1 MKTDNSFIKS
11 FITNRDKIGEGIY
24 LLYFALMVGARAAG
38 LYEGMT
44 LYNISLVIG
53 MLLFACKM
61 IVTKHSAKEYLIAG
75 AFMLLA
81 AIVYMHTG
89 EKGLLVCFTMMLGM
103 KCVSVQKV
111 IKTGAFVAGII
122 IMCKIFLGVFGLVH
136 EIYYPQERDGVG
148 LMFRH
153 ALGYA
158 HPNTLHMNVLMLSMM
173 VMYLIT
179 TWLMS
184 VRGKA
189 GNNKLLL
196 KIIVS
201 NDSVIML
208 TASLLVLCFNI
219 YIFQYSGS
227 RTGLLACIAYLI
239 VNMWLYF
246 RTRIGLIEKII
257 SFAAFPA
264 TSFIAIVLPFLL
276 KGKLFDFV
284 NMTIFT
290 TRFSIAKYF
299 WEHNSISLF
308 GIRLNNPNE
317 AMATYGID
325 MAQLYLFLQLGL
337 VAFIVIA
344 ALTTWFVC
352 QAIKKE
358 RRAEL
363 AVLMG
368 MLFLGIWEPLLYNLG
383 FKNFVYVFMGAMLY
397 ERVNKAFEEVSMK
410 SIEGGLMASSTYKTD
425 NTTKITVIDIKK
437 IGIYALISI
446 VTGVIASMIYIAATN
461 SPSALYGDREKN
473 ESGKSLGMEAVY
485 LDQEEIDLLKD
496 NGDIILG
503 YTDAQ
508 TPMYKYD
515 AVIAKME
522 YQKRILSIGV
532 WSGMLFMALCLGYNV
547 CPFSQREVKDKEY

>member
-1 MKTDNSFIKS
+1 MKTDNNIMKS

-44 LYNISLVIG
+44 IYNISLVIG
-53 MLLFACKM
+53 MFLFACKM
-61 IVTKHSAKEYLIAG
+61 VVTKHSAKEYLITG

-81 AIVYMHTG
+81 AIVYIHTG

-111 IKTGAFVAGII
+111 IKTGAVVAGII

-184 VRGKA
+184 VREEMSDNILSLRIKV
-189 GNNKLLL
+189 KSDS
-196 KIIVS
+196 IIMFV
-201 NDSVIML
+201 
-208 TASLLVLCFNI
+208 ASLLVLCFNI

-246 RTRIGLIEKII
+246 RNKIGIFEKAV
-257 SFAAFPA
+257 SFAAFPIV
-264 TSFIAIVLPFLL
+264 SFIAIVLPFLL

-337 VAFIVIA
+337 VAFVVIA
-344 ALTTWFVC
+344 VFTIWFVY

-383 FKNFVYVFMGAMLY
+383 FKNFVYVFMGAMIY
-397 ERVNKAFEEVSMK
+397 ERLETA
-410 SIEGGLMASSTYKTD
+410 D
-425 NTTKITVIDIKK
+425 NTVKAIFVTKNQKRIMIDTKKVALCAVI
-437 IGIYALISI
+437 AI
-446 VTGVIASMIYIAATN
+446 VVGVIASAIYLAAT
-461 SPSALYGDREKN
+461 SQPSALYGDREKN
-473 ESGKSLGMEAVY
+473 ESGKSLGMEAEY
-485 LDQEEIDLLKD
+485 LDEQEIDQLKSD
-496 NGDIILG
+496 GDIIIG
-503 YTDAQ
+503 YTDAE

-515 AVIAKME
+515 EVIAEME
-522 YQKRILSIGV
+522 YQKRTLSTGV
-532 WSGMLFMALCLGYNV
+532 WSGILVFGIALCTIKMYNT
-547 CPFSQREVKDKEY
+547 FNKKEHGKA

>member
-1 MKTDNSFIKS
+1 MKR

-44 LYNISLVIG
+44 IYNISLVIG

-61 IVTKHSAKEYLIAG
+61 VVTKHSAKEYLIAG
-75 AFMLLA
+75 AFILLA
-81 AIVYMHTG
+81 AIVYIHTG

-111 IKTGAFVAGII
+111 IKTGAVVAGMI
-122 IMCKIFLGVFGLVH
+122 IMSKVFLGVFGLVH

-184 VRGKA
+184 VRGEMSD
-189 GNNKLLL
+189 NILSL
-196 KIIVS
+196 KIKVRI
-201 NDSVIML
+201 DSIIMFV
-208 TASLLVLCFNI
+208 ASLLVLCFNI

-227 RTGLLACIAYLI
+227 RTGLLACVAYLI

-276 KGKLFDFV
+276 KGKMFDFV

-308 GIRLNNPNE
+308 GIRLNNPKE

-325 MAQLYLFLQLGL
+325 MAQLYLFLQLGV
-337 VAFIVIA
+337 VAFVVIA
-344 ALTTWFVC
+344 ILTTWFVY

-358 RRAEL
+358 RKAEL
-363 AVLMG
+363 SVLMG
-368 MLFLGIWEPLLYNLG
+368 ILFLGIWEPLLYNLG
-383 FKNFVYVFMGAMLY
+383 YKNFVYVFMGAMIY
-397 ERVNKAFEEVSMK
+397 ECLETADGTLKATFV
-410 SIEGGLMASSTYKTD
+410 
-425 NTTKITVIDIKK
+425 TKNQKRITIDTKK
-437 IGIYALISI
+437 IAVCAVISI
-446 VTGVIASMIYIAATN
+446 VIGVIASAIYLAATKP
-461 SPSALYGDREKN
+461 PSALYGDREKD
-473 ESGKSLGMEAVY
+473 ESGNSFGMEAEY
-485 LDQEEIDLLKD
+485 LDEQEINQLKSD
-496 NGDIILG
+496 GDIIIG
-503 YTDAQ
+503 YNDAE

-515 AVIAKME
+515 ETIAKME
-522 YQKRILSIGV
+522 YQKRTLSTGV
-532 WSGMLFMALCLGYNV
+532 WSGILVFGIALCTIKMYNT
-547 CPFSQREVKDKEY
+547 FNKKEHGKA

>member
-81 AIVYMHTG
+81 ATVYMHTG

-103 KCVSVQKV
+103 KCVSVKKV
-111 IKTGAFVAGII
+111 IKTGAVVAGII

-184 VRGKA
+184 VRGEMSDNILSLRIKVRIDS
-189 GNNKLLL
+189 
-196 KIIVS
+196 IIMFV
-201 NDSVIML
+201 
-208 TASLLVLCFNI
+208 ASLLVLCFNI

-227 RTGLLACIAYLI
+227 RTGLLACVAYLI
-239 VNMWLYF
+239 VNIWLYF
-246 RTRIGLIEKII
+246 RAKIGLFEKII
-257 SFAAFPA
+257 SFAAFPIV
-264 TSFIAIVLPFLL
+264 SFIAIVLPFIL

-337 VAFIVIA
+337 VAFVVIA
-344 ALTTWFVC
+344 VLTIWFVY

-383 FKNFVYVFMGAMLY
+383 FKNFVYVFMGAMIFECL
-397 ERVNKAFEEVSMK
+397 EKAD
-410 SIEGGLMASSTYKTD
+410 STLKATSVTEARKRIMID
-425 NTTKITVIDIKK
+425 TKNIAVC
-437 IGIYALISI
+437 AAIS
-446 VTGVIASMIYIAATN
+446 VAVGVIASAIYLTATN
-461 SPSALYGDREKN
+461 QPSALYGDREKN
-473 ESGKSLGMEAVY
+473 ESGKSLGMEAEY
-485 LDQEEIDLLKD
+485 LDAQEVEQLKS
-496 NGDIILG
+496 NGDIIIG
-503 YTDAQ
+503 YTDAE

-515 AVIAKME
+515 ETIAEME
-522 YQKRILSIGV
+522 YQKRTLSTGV
-532 WSGMLFMALCLGYNV
+532 WSGMLVFGIALCTIKMYNT
-547 CPFSQREVKDKEY
+547 FNKKEHGKA

>member
-1 MKTDNSFIKS
+1 MKTDNGFIKS

-44 LYNISLVIG
+44 LYTISLVIG

-61 IVTKHSAKEYLIAG
+61 IVTKHSAKEYLITG

-89 EKGLLVCFTMMLGM
+89 EKGLIVCFTMMLGM
-103 KCVSVQKV
+103 KGVSVQKA
-111 IKTGAFVAGII
+111 IKTGAVVAGII
-122 IMCKIFLGVFGLVH
+122 IMSKIFLGVFGLVH

-158 HPNTLHMNVLMLSMM
+158 HPNSLHMNVQMLSMM

-179 TWLMS
+179 TWLMAD
-184 VRGKA
+184 RREMD
-189 GNNKLLL
+189 NNILSS
-196 KIIVS
+196 KIILR

-208 TASLLVLCFNI
+208 VASLLVLCFNL

-227 RTGLLACIAYLI
+227 RTGLLACVAYLI
-239 VNMWLYF
+239 VNRWLYY
-246 RTRIGLIEKII
+246 RNKIGVFEKAV
-257 SFAAFPA
+257 SFAAFPIV
-264 TSFIAIVLPFLL
+264 SLIAIALPFLL

-284 NMTIFT
+284 IMTIFT

-299 WEHNSISLF
+299 WKHNSISLF

-317 AMATYGID
+317 SMATYGID
-325 MAQLYLFLQLGL
+325 MAQLYLFLQLGM
-337 VAFIVIA
+337 VAFVVIA
-344 ALTTWFVC
+344 ALTTWFVY

-383 FKNFVYVFMGAMLY
+383 FKNFVYVFMGAMIY
-397 ERVNKAFEEVSMK
+397 ECLEKAD
-410 SIEGGLMASSTYKTD
+410 STLKATSVTETQKRIMID
-425 NTTKITVIDIKK
+425 TKKNAVC
-437 IGIYALISI
+437 AAISI
-446 VTGVIASMIYIAATN
+446 VIGVIASAIYLAATKP
-461 SPSALYGDREKN
+461 PSALYGDREKD
-473 ESGKSLGMEAVY
+473 ESGNSFGMEAEY
-485 LDQEEIDLLKD
+485 LDEQEIDQLKSD
-496 NGDIILG
+496 GDIIIG
-503 YTDAQ
+503 YTDSE

-515 AVIAKME
+515 ETIAEME
-522 YQKRILSIGV
+522 YQKRTLSTGV
-532 WSGMLFMALCLGYNV
+532 WSGILVFGIALGTIKMYNT
-547 CPFSQREVKDKEY
+547 FNKKEHGKA

>member
-44 LYNISLVIG
+44 IYNISLVIG
-53 MLLFACKM
+53 MLLFAYKM

-81 AIVYMHTG
+81 AIVYIHTG

-111 IKTGAFVAGII
+111 IKTGAVVAGMI
-122 IMCKIFLGVFGLVH
+122 IMSKVFLGVFGLVH

-184 VRGKA
+184 VRGEMSD
-189 GNNKLLL
+189 NVLSL
-196 KIIVS
+196 KIKVRI
-201 NDSVIML
+201 DSIIMFV
-208 TASLLVLCFNI
+208 ASLLVLCFNI

-227 RTGLLACIAYLI
+227 RTGLLACVAYLI

-246 RTRIGLIEKII
+246 IAHIGLFEKII
-257 SFAAFPA
+257 SFAAFPIV
-264 TSFIAIVLPFLL
+264 SFIAIVLPFIL

-337 VAFIVIA
+337 AAFVVIA
-344 ALTTWFVC
+344 VLTIWFVY

-383 FKNFVYVFMGAMLY
+383 FKNFVYVFMGAMIY
-397 ERVNKAFEEVSMK
+397 ECLEKADSMLK
-410 SIEGGLMASSTYKTD
+410 ATSVTETQKRIM
-425 NTTKITVIDIKK
+425 IDTKK
-437 IGIYALISI
+437 IAVCAAISI
-446 VTGVIASMIYIAATN
+446 VIGGIASAIYLAAT
-461 SPSALYGDREKN
+461 SQPSALYGDREKN
-473 ESGKSLGMEAVY
+473 ESGKSLGMETEY
-485 LDQEEIDLLKD
+485 LDDQEVEQLIS
-496 NGDIILG
+496 NGDIIIG
-503 YTDAQ
+503 YTDAE

-515 AVIAKME
+515 ETIAEME
-522 YQKRILSIGV
+522 YQKRTLSTGV
-532 WSGMLFMALCLGYNV
+532 WSGILVFGIALCTIKMYNT
-547 CPFSQREVKDKEY
+547 FNKKEHGKA

>member
-1 MKTDNSFIKS
+1 VKTDNNIMKS

-61 IVTKHSAKEYLIAG
+61 IVTKHSAKEYLITG

-81 AIVYMHTG
+81 TIVYMHTG

-103 KCVSVQKV
+103 KCVSVQNV
-111 IKTGAFVAGII
+111 IKTGAVVAGMI
-122 IMCKIFLGVFGLVH
+122 IMSKVFLGVFGLVH

-184 VRGKA
+184 VRYEACDDILSLNIKTR
-189 GNNKLLL
+189 
-196 KIIVS
+196 
-201 NDSVIML
+201 NDSAIMFV
-208 TASLLVLCFNI
+208 ASLLVLCFNI

-227 RTGLLACIAYLI
+227 RTGLLACVAYLI

-246 RTRIGLIEKII
+246 IAQIGLFEKII
-257 SFAAFPA
+257 SFAAFPIV
-264 TSFIAIVLPFLL
+264 SFIAIVLPFIL

-308 GIRLNNPNE
+308 GIRLNNPDE

-337 VAFIVIA
+337 VAFVVIA
-344 ALTTWFVC
+344 VLTIWFVY

-358 RRAEL
+358 RKAEL

-383 FKNFVYVFMGAMLY
+383 FKNFVYVFMGTMIY
-397 ERVNKAFEEVSMK
+397 ECLEKAD
-410 SIEGGLMASSTYKTD
+410 STLKATSV
-425 NTTKITVIDIKK
+425 TEARKRIMIDTKK
-437 IGIYALISI
+437 IAVCAAISI
-446 VTGVIASMIYIAATN
+446 VIGIIASAIYLAATN
-461 SPSALYGDREKN
+461 PPSALYGDREKD
-473 ESGKSLGMEAVY
+473 ESGNSFGMEADY
-485 LDQEEIDLLKD
+485 LDDQEIDQLKSD
-496 NGDIILG
+496 GDIIIG
-503 YTDAQ
+503 YTDAE

-515 AVIAKME
+515 ETIAEME
-522 YQKRILSIGV
+522 YQKRTLSTGV
-532 WSGMLFMALCLGYNV
+532 WSGILVFGIALCTIKMYNT
-547 CPFSQREVKDKEY
+547 FNKKEHGKA